1 MKTMQNAECR
11 MQNEKQSDS
20 VDPHDLRARTKEFAK
35 RVIRL
40 CRTLP
45 PTEEARLIRAQ
56 LFRSGTSVG
65 ANYRAVCRARS
76 RAEFISKLRIVLEE
90 TDESLYW
97 MELLVETDIIKRDM
111 LTSLMEETDQLI
123 AIWVTSLKTAKDA

>member
-1 MKTMQNAECR
+1 MNRLQIADCR
-11 MQNEKQSDS
+11 LQNEKKAAIDS
-20 VDPHDLRARTKEFAK
+20 LELKARTKEFAK

-40 CRTLP
+40 CRSLP
-45 PTEEARLIRAQ
+45 NREEARLIRGQ

-76 RAEFISKLRIVLEE
+76 KADFISKMGIVLEE

-97 MELLVETDIIKRDM
+97 MELLVETDIVKRE
-111 LTSLMEETDQLI
+111 LLASLMDEADQLV
-123 AIWVTSLKTAKDA
+123 AIWVASLNTAKDN